1 MTQAPT
7 PANFLAAY
15 QAGKLAPFFEVS
27 PQDFE
32 HALAQP
38 RLQDRAQLA
47 GALQVSLAPFSPPQA
62 VGDSLERLR
71 HPESRVIV
79 TGQQAGLLLGPM
91 YTLSKAVTAIR
102 LAAKLDTKDRPVI
115 PVFWV
120 ASQDHDTA
128 EIDTVKLLDFD
139 EVLHSLQL
147 PLPQG
152 VASSQIP
159 MTPEGL
165 EQTLTGIRQGHF
177 KASFVD
183 EVSQLLKRTAR
194 QSQSFADWFTAQL
207 LALLGPYGL
216 VVLDPSKPEIAKL
229 FTPVLKRELNDPL
242 ASSLEIT
249 RAGEALSTLGFTPQ
263 LSRAE
268 GATNLFIQENK
279 RALLRFDGE
288 TFYTDTRQYGQSEL
302 LEILVQEPQRLT
314 PAAGLRPIT
323 QDALLPTLAT
333 VVGPGELQYFAQ
345 LKGVYALH
353 EVPMPL
359 IWPRMTVTILEPP
372 VKRLL
377 DKYELSAAISQT
389 ALQARLEE
397 VLLKRHNH
405 ASRFEETLDTLDSA
419 VTALLNDVA
428 QIDPT
433 LTGPVI
439 RGEGYLRQT
448 VTTLRNK
455 TVRAL
460 ADKDSVTT
468 AQFGR
473 LNAHLYPET
482 IPQERHLSPY
492 SFFLKFGIT
501 PVLAALL
508 ELPPEG
514 EQTVTF

>member
-1 MTQAPT
+1 VTQAPT
-7 PANFLAAY
+7 PANFLTAY
-15 QAGKLAPFFEVS
+15 QAGKLAPFFEIS

-38 RLQDRAQLA
+38 RVQDRERLA
-47 GALQVSLAPFSPPQA
+47 DALQVSLAPFLPPQA

-71 HPESRVIV
+71 HAESRVIV

-91 YTLSKAVTAIR
+91 YTLSKAMTAIR
-102 LAAKLDTKDRPVI
+102 LAARLNTEDRPVV

-139 EVLHSLQL
+139 ETLHSLQL
-147 PLPQG
+147 SLPRG

-159 MTPEGL
+159 MTSESL
-165 EQTLTGIRQGHF
+165 EKTLTGIRQGRF
-177 KASFVD
+177 KPPFVD
-183 EVSQLLKRTAR
+183 EVTQLLEGTAR
-194 QSQSFADWFTAQL
+194 HSQSFADWFTAQL
-207 LALLGPYGL
+207 LALLGPHGL
-216 VVLDPSKPEIAKL
+216 VVLDPSKPEIAEL

-249 RAGEALSTLGFTPQ
+249 RAGEALSAQGFTPQ

-268 GATNLFIQENK
+268 GATNLFIQEDK

-288 TFYTDTRQYGQSEL
+288 TFYTDTRQYSQAEL
-302 LEILVQEPQRLT
+302 QEMLTQEPQRLT

-345 LKGVYALH
+345 LKDVYALH
-353 EVPMPL
+353 EVSMPL
-359 IWPRMTVTILEPP
+359 IWPRMTVTVLEPP

-377 DKYELSAAISQT
+377 DKYGLSAAVAQT
-389 ALQARLEE
+389 DLTSRLEQE
-397 VLLKRHNH
+397 LLERHGF
-405 ASRFEETLDTLDSA
+405 AGRFEETLDTLNSA
-419 VTALLNDVA
+419 VTALLKDVK

-433 LTGPVI
+433 LTGTVN

-448 VTTLRNK
+448 VGTLRNK

-460 ADKDSVTT
+460 AGKDSVTT
-468 AQFGR
+468 QQFNR
-473 LNAHLYPET
+473 LKAHLYPEG
-482 IPQERHLSPY
+482 IPQERHISPY
-492 SFFLKFGIT
+492 SFFLKFGIA

-514 EQTVTF
+514 EQIVIF